1 MYLEVPAHI
10 EALGLDF
17 GRLWRDLTA
26 FPTREEAASK
36 IRIYSARTLANLDS
50 QGRGPAGRLMIASKV
65 CYPKDEL
72 VMWYAART
80 KKL

>member
-1 MYLEVPAHI
+1 MHLEVPAHI

-17 GRLWRDLTA
+17 VRLWRDLTA
-26 FPTREEAASK
+26 FPTREEAAEK

-50 QGRGPAGRLMIASKV
+50 KGRGPAGRMMIASKV

-72 VMWYAART
+72 VMWYAAQA

>member
-1 MYLEVPAHI
+1 MYLEVPSHI

-17 GRLWRDLTA
+17 VRLWRELTP
-26 FPTREEAASK
+26 FPTREEAAEK

-50 QGRGPAGRLMIASKV
+50 QGRGPAGRMKIATKV

-72 VMWYAART
+72 VMWYAAQA